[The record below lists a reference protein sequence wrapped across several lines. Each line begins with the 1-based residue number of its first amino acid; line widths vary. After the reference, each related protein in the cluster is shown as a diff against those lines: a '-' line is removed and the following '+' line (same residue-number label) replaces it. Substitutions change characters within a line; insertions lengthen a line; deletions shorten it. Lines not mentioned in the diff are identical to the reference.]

1 MKKEQLLKK
10 LGNRIREIRTEKGM
24 SQAELANSINKD
36 QQSVQRL
43 EAGKVNPSVYFLFEV
58 AQGLQI
64 ELVELL

>member
-1 MKKEQLLKK
+1 MLKK